1 MELLYNGH
9 KKNIMKYY
17 VWKYKTPSKEEFPP
31 KISYHDKPY
40 RGTKIDS
47 KGRFYTIEDETQRL
61 FRWERMIRK
70 KEKTAEQ
77 IKTWTAIK
85 EGTYH
90 KKNFYLNGGNK
101 QHFHWMPLPKTR
113 TGGKLSRKLDGG
125 WVEEYK
131 PKKSTRLHK
140 WLQDAK
146 EGKVFNGQKHATK
159 TILFKPTQEELDVIK
174 NPIDKSK

>member
-1 MELLYNGH
+1 MGLLYNGH

-31 KISYHDKPY
+31 KISYHDKAY
-40 RGTKIDS
+40 RGTKIDN

-70 KEKTAEQ
+70 KERNAEQ
-77 IKTWTAIK
+77 IKKWIAIK

-90 KKNFYLNGGNK
+90 KKNFYLNGGDK

-113 TGGKLSRKLDGG
+113 AGGKLSRRLDGG

-131 PKKSTRLHK
+131 PRKSTRLHK

-146 EGKVFNGQKHATK
+146 EGKVFQGQKSPTK
-159 TILFKPTQEELDVIK
+159 TILFKPTQAELDVIK